1 MTEREKETKLRE
13 RVKANFDAYIRQLQS
28 KPASD
33 LIEMAS
39 EIAAAKL
46 VYNTMADMDLS
57 GYADFLLQFENP
69 LELLQ
74 DQWINEN
81 LIDHREAVDHVL
93 WGIWNKG
100 IDYFAEEYA
109 LIDAEQEPSAL
120 EQGVTMC

>member
-13 RVKANFDAYIRQLQS
+13 RVKANYEAYIRQLQS
-28 KPASD
+28 KPAPD
-33 LIEMAS
+33 LIDMAT
-39 EIAAAKL
+39 EIAAARL

-81 LIDHREAVDHVL
+81 LIDHREAVDQVL

-109 LIDAEQEPSAL
+109 LIGAEQETSAL

>member
-13 RVKANFDAYIRQLQS
+13 RVKANYEAYIRQLQS
-28 KPASD
+28 KPAPD
-33 LIEMAS
+33 LIDMAT
-39 EIAAAKL
+39 EIAAARL

-81 LIDHREAVDHVL
+81 LIDHRESVDQVL

-109 LIDAEQEPSAL
+109 LIGAEQETSAL